1 MNTDKM
7 LDMSKV
13 LKQKKEYGKLRETI
27 EGQRDEILRNITAE
41 YDIDGALDK
50 YSAEEIENMS
60 FSKMKEVFV
69 TSEGNFIFDENE
81 FPEKMM
87 MDFII
92 YLKHSR
98 ETFKKMDEELEKLD
112 QSMEE
117 FNKEIKSITGE
128 TSFNKTLRAS
138 IESDLAQEGISEDK
152 KARCEEL
159 LAAMDDAM
167 TLRPLF
173 ELYEKVSPANTLRE
187 LKIESQRISVLKG
200 YVRVCKENGLE
211 PKLLKF
217 GELEKVFLD
226 EKYHVHKNLFIFILA
241 RYIKYMDTNLKQLRH
256 RTFVIQLT
264 NYIMEV
270 VLGEEHP
277 HYQADIKE
285 IETLKM
291 NIANLLDKFYN

>member
-13 LKQKKEYGKLRETI
+13 LKQKKEYSKLRQTI
-27 EGQRDEILRNITAE
+27 EGQRDEILRNISSE
-41 YDIDGALDK
+41 YDIDGALDNF
-50 YSAEEIENMS
+50 SLEEIEAMS
-60 FSKMKEVFV
+60 FARMKEVFV
-69 TSEGNFIFDENE
+69 TSEGNFIFNEDE

-98 ETFKKMDEELEKLD
+98 ETFKKMDDELDKLD
-112 QSMEE
+112 ESMEE

-128 TSFNKTLRAS
+128 TSFNKTLRGS
-138 IESDLAQEGISEDK
+138 IEADLANVDISPEK
-152 KARCEEL
+152 RARCEEL
-159 LAAMDDAM
+159 LSAMDDAM

-173 ELYEKVSPANTLRE
+173 NLYEKISPANTLRE
-187 LKIESQRISVLKG
+187 LKIEQQRIAVLKG
-200 YVRVCKENGLE
+200 YSKVCNENGLE
-211 PKLLKF
+211 PKLLRF
-217 GELEKVFLD
+217 GELEKLFLD
-226 EKYHVHKNLFIFILA
+226 EKYHEHKNLFVFILA
-241 RYIKYMDTNLKQLRH
+241 RYIKYLGKDLNKLSN

-264 NYIMEV
+264 NYIMEI

-285 IETLKM
+285 VETLKM
-291 NIANLLDKFYN
+291 NIASLLDKFYN